1 MSTRGYFRHYHRL
14 APTIVVVVV
23 AGAALSAAGFIVARG
38 WEERYSRANFALQ
51 SENRVSVIRREI
63 HSNLNALIAIRG
75 LAEVAGPLTQARFD
89 SFAARILESNP
100 SLRAVEW
107 LERVSDAQRQ
117 AFETQLHREGAPQ
130 PFISEGKPGGGT
142 HAGHRAAYYPVRF
155 LYPANSKNRSAIGFD
170 FGTCRGCASVLET
183 ANRGDSPAATVKFR
197 ILEHTGDGYAVAV
210 VLPVHDSREKT
221 GPPIGYAMVLLQV
234 ADVVERAI
242 RNFNIEGMN
251 IQIYDQDA
259 PPGARLL
266 YFHSSRANS
275 HPLPENAYRRPDGFE
290 YQSPLKMGGRPWLV
304 VCTPTPD
311 YLESGRSWR
320 PWLIL
325 AVGLLITTAVVT
337 VVVLHMKYVGRVEMT
352 NGLLNEQIQVRI
364 ATERE
369 LSAARDQALM
379 ASRMKSQFLATM
391 SHEIRTPMNGVIGM
405 THLLLDTPLTTDQR
419 DYAESVRV
427 SAEALLR
434 VINDILD
441 LSRIEAGRIAIECSV
456 FNLRRLIEEV
466 VCMLAPKAREKAIVL
481 RAEIPEC
488 LPTHFLGDMV
498 RIRQILMN
506 LIGNAVKFTPA
517 GEVVV
522 TLQCGEACPPAE
534 RAGMSRPAGST
545 CGYGMEKVPLKISVR
560 DTGIGISAENLG
572 LLFEKFSQVDS
583 SDSRRF
589 GGTGL
594 GLAISKELVELLGG
608 TMGVETVPEQG
619 SVFWFTLPLPVAV
632 TAGMTRLEPAAP
644 PPHLDPGSPPR
655 VLVAEDNPI
664 NLRVATVMLE
674 RIGIH
679 ADIAANGADA
689 VELFRAQHHDII
701 FMDCQMPEM
710 DGYAA
715 TAAIRQ
721 CQNPSRPPVI
731 IAMTADAMEGSR
743 DRCLSAGMDDYI
755 AKPVKRSTLVETITR
770 WQCPHPVLMD

>member
-1 MSTRGYFRHYHRL
+1 M
-14 APTIVVVVV
+14 
-23 AGAALSAAGFIVARG
+23 VARG

-63 HSNLNALIAIRG
+63 HSNLNALNAIRG

-89 SFAARILESNP
+89 GFAARILESNP

-107 LERVSDAQRQ
+107 LDRISDGQRQ
-117 AFETQLHREGAPQ
+117 AFETQLRRESAPQ
-130 PFISEGKPGGGT
+130 PFISEGQPGAGT
-142 HAGHRAAYYPVRF
+142 HAGHRAEYYPVRF

-170 FGTCRGCASVLET
+170 FGACRGCASVLEA
-183 ANRGDSPAATVKFR
+183 ANLGNSPAATVKFR

-210 VLPVHDSREKT
+210 VLPVRDQKT
-221 GPPIGYAMVLLQV
+221 GSLIGYAMMLLQV

-242 RNFNIEGMN
+242 RNFNVEGIN

-259 PPGARLL
+259 PAGARLL

-290 YQSPLKMGGRPWLV
+290 YLSPLNMGGRQWLV

-311 YLESGRSWR
+311 YLMGGRSWR

-325 AVGLLITTAVVT
+325 AVGLLTTTAVVT
-337 VVVLHMKYVGRVEMT
+337 VVVLHMRHVGRVEMT

-405 THLLLDTPLTTDQR
+405 TQLRLDTPLTTDQR

-441 LSRIEAGRIAIECSV
+441 LSRIEAGRIAIECSA
-456 FNLRRLIEEV
+456 FNLCRLIEEV
-466 VCMLAPKAREKAIVL
+466 VCMLAPKAREKGLVL
-481 RAEIPEC
+481 RADIPEC
-488 LPTHFLGDMV
+488 MPTHFLGDTV

-506 LIGNAVKFTPA
+506 LVANAVKFTLA
-517 GEVVV
+517 GEVAVMV
-522 TLQCGEACPPAE
+522 ECGESCSPAE
-534 RAGMSRPAGST
+534 RAGIPRPAGSA
-545 CGYGMEKVPLKISVR
+545 CGCGMEKVPLRISVR

-594 GLAISKELVELLGG
+594 GLAISRELVELLGG
-608 TMGVETVPEQG
+608 KMGVETVAGQG
-619 SVFWFTLPLPVAV
+619 SVFWFTLPLPIAV
-632 TAGMTRLEPAAP
+632 TAGITRAEPAVP
-644 PPHLDPGSPPR
+644 SPHLDPGSSPR

-674 RIGIH
+674 KIGIH

-689 VELFRAQHHDII
+689 VELFRAQRYDII

-710 DGYAA
+710 DGYSA

-721 CQNPSRPPVI
+721 CQDPNRPPVI

-755 AKPVKRSTLVETITR
+755 AKPVNRAVLAETITR
-770 WQCPHPVLMD
+770 WQCPYSALTD